1 MSGILGTKL
10 FIEVLLVRNRM
21 TNLFV
26 DSMLM
31 FEDDF
36 YKKEVNGI
44 SKWCMWCC
52 WLLPLMWSILEALEL
67 DGLQKGEN

>member
-1 MSGILGTKL
+1 MIDDNNDRLNRVGLRGILGTKL
-10 FIEVLLVRNRM
+10 FIEALLVRKRM

-44 SKWCMWCC
+44 SK
-52 WLLPLMWSILEALEL
+52 
-67 DGLQKGEN
+67 